1 MGILHIVPQHGTGV
15 VETDH
20 DLTPKQQQR
29 ILSDLQSVGIRA
41 IILPVG
47 VSLAH
52 VAQCGLDDEGDE

>member
-1 MGILHIVPQHGTGV
+1 MIHITPQYGSAV

-20 DLTPKQQQR
+20 ELTPKQKER

-47 VSLAH
+47 VSLSH
-52 VAQCGLDDEGDE
+52 VAQCGLDEDEE